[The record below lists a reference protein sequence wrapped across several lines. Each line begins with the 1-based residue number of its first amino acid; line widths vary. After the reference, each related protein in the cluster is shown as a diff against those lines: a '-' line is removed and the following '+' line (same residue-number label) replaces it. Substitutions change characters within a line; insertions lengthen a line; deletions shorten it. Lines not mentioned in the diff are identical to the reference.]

1 MKPYSK
7 RHLTEEKRIFNYR
20 LSRARSVSENAFGIL
35 AARFGVFHTMMLLSP
50 DKVTEVVLFCCVLHD
65 MFLSKSL
72 LTYCPPGSMDY
83 ENENGDVVSGSW
95 REDGSSTISS
105 LRSMPKC
112 KERSAK
118 NVEDMR
124 DMLCYYVNSPGAVPW
139 QWRAL
144 VAITAT
150 LAAQAYSLLTLM
162 PRNNKQI
169 TLQLHLQEHF
179 EELVFTLTCMPIKRN
194 LRFVLKGRILN

>member
-20 LSRARSVSENAFGIL
+20 LSRARRVSENAFGIL
-35 AARFGVFHTMMLLSP
+35 AARFGVFHTMMRLSP
-50 DKVTEVVLFCCVLHD
+50 VKVTEVVLVCCVLHD

-95 REDGSSTISS
+95 REDGSSTSS
-105 LRSMPKC
+105 NLRSMPKV

-124 DMLCYYVNSPGAVPW
+124 DMLCYYVNGPGAVPW
-139 QWRAL
+139 WWSAL
-144 VAITAT
+144 VA
-150 LAAQAYSLLTLM
+150 
-162 PRNNKQI
+162 
-169 TLQLHLQEHF
+169 
-179 EELVFTLTCMPIKRN
+179 
-194 LRFVLKGRILN
+194 